1 VNHGKQTVLR
11 KEEKKMASEEKSWS
25 TEKEIN
31 FLSNESR
38 FTIGHSHYSTKEIDR
53 KEMLSRYLEGA
64 KKRTEWAG
72 MDKHAIIAHVYKLM
86 EELK

>member
-11 KEEKKMASEEKSWS
+11 KEEKKMAREEKSWS
-25 TEKEIN
+25 TEKEIG
-31 FLSNESR
+31 FLSGESI
-38 FTIGHSHYSTKEIDR
+38 FIIGRSHHSTKDITR

-64 KKRTEWAG
+64 KKRTDWSG
-72 MDKHAIIAHVYKLM
+72 MDRNSIIAHVYKLM